1 MIRDEAGEHPRLPLQ
16 SHLHKRWP
24 TEHPV
29 GSSGKLKG
37 YLTISSSQK
46 GPTEHP
52 VGSSG
57 KLKGYLEG
65 RGQRRFSFAA
75 LAIFIQ
81 EKIFTYLFIH
91 SRNTYLFLLFFLG
104 EIFIYLGNTCL
115 FIYLL
120 REYLF
125 IYLFREYLF
134 IYLFREYFCLFI
146 YSGNTFVYLFI
157 QGAHRCFGRQWFR

>member
-65 RGQRRFSFAA
+65 RGQR
-75 LAIFIQ
+75 
-81 EKIFTYLFIH
+81 
-91 SRNTYLFLLFFLG
+91 
-104 EIFIYLGNTCL
+104 
-115 FIYLL
+115 
-120 REYLF
+120 
-125 IYLFREYLF
+125 
-134 IYLFREYFCLFI
+134 
-146 YSGNTFVYLFI
+146 
-157 QGAHRCFGRQWFR
+157 